1 MNTRLVAAKVLSR
14 VLQDGQSLTAALDN
28 AFLVVESTKD
38 RAFIQALC
46 YGVCRQFHR
55 LDFILSQLLD
65 KPLKD
70 TDVKALALVG
80 LYQLNFMRVKPHA
93 AVSET
98 VLAARKK
105 PWAKSLIN
113 AVLRTYLR
121 EQEGLEHKADKFQ
134 AAALSHP
141 DWLIKQIEQDWP
153 EQALTILQE
162 NNQQPP
168 MALRVNLAK
177 ISREDYLQQL
187 AEQEIAGKIVSFCPS
202 AIVLDNPVSVGLLPG
217 FADGLASVQDTA
229 AQLAAGL
236 LDVQPGQRVL
246 DVCAAPGGKTAHILE
261 SAVGRN
267 KPDRAVAKAGVS
279 GEPPGSAGNIELVAV
294 DIDESRMLRV
304 GENLQRLNLQ
314 AELVVGDAANP
325 KDWWDGKPFDRILLD
340 APCSALGV
348 IRRHPDIKLLRRA
361 EDIDQLQVLQKSILQ
376 AVWPL
381 LASGGLLLYAT
392 CSILKQENERQV
404 QAFLAEYPDA
414 VELPIDADWGSA
426 GVCGRQI
433 LTGDAAMD
441 GFYYARL
448 SKRLDME

>member
-28 AFLVVESTKD
+28 ALLAVESVKD

-46 YGVCRQFHR
+46 YGVCRQYHR

-70 TDVKALALVG
+70 ADVKALALVG

-113 AVLRTYLR
+113 ALLRTYLR
-121 EQEGLEHKADKFQ
+121 EQEGLERKADKFQ
-134 AAALSHP
+134 VAALSHP

-168 MALRVNLAK
+168 MVLRVNLSK
-177 ISREDYLQQL
+177 TSREDYLQLL
-187 AEQEIAGKIVSFCPS
+187 AGQDIAGESVSFCPS
-202 AIVLDNPVSVGLLPG
+202 AIKLDKPAPVDLLPG
-217 FADGLASVQDTA
+217 FAGGLVSVQDTA

-236 LDVQPGQRVL
+236 LDVQPGHRVL

-261 SAVGRN
+261 TQPQL
-267 KPDRAVAKAGVS
+267 K
-279 GEPPGSAGNIELVAV
+279 ELVAV
-294 DIDESRMLRV
+294 DIDEARMQRV
-304 GENLQRLNLQ
+304 SENLQRLNLQ
-314 AELVVGDAANP
+314 AKLVVGDAANP
-325 KDWWDGKPFDRILLD
+325 SSWWDGQSFDRILLD

-361 EDIDQLQVLQKSILQ
+361 EDIGQLQALQKSILQ
-376 AVWPL
+376 AIWPL
-381 LASGGLLLYAT
+381 LAPGGLLLYAT
-392 CSILKQENERQV
+392 CSVLKQENERQV
-404 QAFLAEYPDA
+404 QAFLVEHADA
-414 VELPIDADWGSA
+414 VELSIDADWGIS
-426 GVCGRQI
+426 GICGHQI
-433 LTGDAAMD
+433 LTGESAMD
-441 GFYYARL
+441 GFYYALL
-448 SKRLDME
+448 SKSPKQHV

>member
-1 MNTRLVAAKVLSR
+1 MNTRLIAARVLSR
-14 VLQDGQSLTAALDN
+14 VLQDGQSLTAALDH
-28 AFLVVESTKD
+28 AFLSIESGKD

-55 LDFILSQLLD
+55 LDFVLSQLLD

-70 TDVKALALVG
+70 ADVKALALVG

-98 VLAARKK
+98 VLAVRKK

-113 AVLRTYLR
+113 ALLRTYLR
-121 EQEGLEHKADKFQ
+121 EQEGLEHKADAFQ
-134 AAALSHP
+134 SAALSHP

-153 EQALTILQE
+153 EQALSLLQE
-162 NNQQPP
+162 NNLQPP
-168 MALRVNLAK
+168 MVLRVNLAK
-177 ISREDYLQQL
+177 TSRENYLQRL
-187 AEQEIAGKIVSFCPS
+187 IGQEIAAEAVSFCPS
-202 AIVLDNPVSVGLLPG
+202 AITLDKPVPVEVLPG
-217 FADGLASVQDTA
+217 FADGLVSVQDTA

-261 SAVGRN
+261 SQAQL
-267 KPDRAVAKAGVS
+267 K
-279 GEPPGSAGNIELVAV
+279 ELVAV
-294 DIDESRMLRV
+294 DIDESRMQRV
-304 GENLQRLNLQ
+304 SENLQRLNLQ
-314 AELVVGDAANP
+314 AKLTVGDAAKP
-325 KDWWDGKPFDRILLD
+325 EDWWDGTLFERILLD

-361 EDIDQLQVLQKSILQ
+361 EDIGPLQALQKSILQ

-381 LASGGLLLYAT
+381 LAPGGILLYAT
-392 CSILKQENERQV
+392 CSILKQENERQI
-404 QAFLAEYPDA
+404 QAFLAEHGDA
-414 VELPIDADWGSA
+414 VELPITADWGVA
-426 GVCGRQI
+426 GVSGRQI
-433 LTGDAAMD
+433 LTGESAMD

-448 SKRLDME
+448 SKASSGAKL

>member
-1 MNTRLVAAKVLSR
+1 LSR
-14 VLQDGQSLTAALDN
+14 VLQDGQSLTAVLDN
-28 AFLVVESTKD
+28 AFLGIESTKD

-46 YGVCRQFHR
+46 YGVCRQYHR

-70 TDVKALALVG
+70 IDVKALALVG

-121 EQEGLEHKADKFQ
+121 EQEALENKADQVKV
-134 AAALSHP
+134 AAMSHP
-141 DWLIKQIEQDWP
+141 DWLVKQIEQDWP
-153 EQALTILQE
+153 EQAQQILLE
-162 NNQQPP
+162 NNLQPP
-168 MALRVNLAK
+168 MVLRVNLAK
-177 ISREDYLQQL
+177 TSREHYLQL
-187 AEQEIAGKIVSFCPS
+187 LKGQEIAAEAIGFCAS
-202 AIVLDNPVSVGLLPG
+202 AIKLDKPVPVEQLPG
-217 FADGLASVQDTA
+217 FKEGLASVQDTA

-246 DVCAAPGGKTAHILE
+246 DVCAAPGGKTAHVLE
-261 SAVGRN
+261 SQPQL
-267 KPDRAVAKAGVS
+267 K
-279 GEPPGSAGNIELVAV
+279 ELVAV

-304 GENLQRLNLQ
+304 SENLQRLGLS
-314 AELVVGDAANP
+314 ATLLVGDAANP
-325 KDWWDGKPFDRILLD
+325 AAWWDGKLFDRILLD

-361 EDIDQLQVLQKSILQ
+361 EDIGQLETLQKTILE

-381 LASGGLLLYAT
+381 LAPGGLMVYAT
-392 CSILKQENERQV
+392 CSILKQENEEQV
-404 QAFLAEYPDA
+404 QVFLAAHPDA
-414 VELPIDADWGSA
+414 IERPLSMVETLGWGVA
-426 GVCGRQI
+426 QVCGRQI
-433 LTGDAAMD
+433 ITGDSAMD
-441 GFYYARL
+441 GFYYARI
-448 SKRLDME
+448 SKP

>member
-1 MNTRLVAAKVLSR
+1 MNTRLVAARVLSR

-28 AFLVVESTKD
+28 ALLGIESGKD

-70 TDVKALALVG
+70 ADVKALALVG
-80 LYQLNFMRVKPHA
+80 LYQLKFMRVKPHA

-134 AAALSHP
+134 TAALSHP
-141 DWLIKQIEQDWP
+141 DWLIKQIELDWP
-153 EQALTILQE
+153 EQALNLLLE

-168 MALRVNLAK
+168 MVLRVNAAK
-177 ISREDYLQQL
+177 TSRESYLQL
-187 AEQEIAGKIVSFCPS
+187 LSEQDIAANGVDFCPS
-202 AIVLDNPVSVGLLPG
+202 AIMLDKPVPVDLLPG
-217 FADGLASVQDTA
+217 FAEGWVSVQDTA

-261 SAVGRN
+261 TQTQL
-267 KPDRAVAKAGVS
+267 K
-279 GEPPGSAGNIELVAV
+279 ELVAV
-294 DIDESRMLRV
+294 DIDESRMQRV
-304 GENLQRLNLQ
+304 SENLQRLNLH
-314 AELVVGDAANP
+314 AKLVVGDAANP
-325 KDWWDGKPFDRILLD
+325 ASWWDGRPFDRILLD

-361 EDIDQLQVLQKSILQ
+361 EDIGQLQALQQSILQ

-381 LASGGLLLYAT
+381 LAPGGLLLYAT
-392 CSILKQENERQV
+392 CSVLKQENEQQV
-404 QAFLAEYPDA
+404 QAFLSEHSDA
-414 VELPIDADWGSA
+414 VELPIEAGWGVA

-433 LTGDAAMD
+433 LTGESAMD
-441 GFYYARL
+441 GFYYARI
-448 SKRLDME
+448 SKQ

>member
-1 MNTRLVAAKVLSR
+1 MNTRLVAANVLSR

-28 AFLVVESTKD
+28 AFLAVESSKD

-121 EQEGLEHKADKFQ
+121 EQQGLECKADKFQ
-134 AAALSHP
+134 IAALSHP
-141 DWLIKQIEQDWP
+141 AWLIKQVEQDWP

-187 AEQEIAGKIVSFCPS
+187 AEQEIAGKIVDFCAS
-202 AIVLDNPVSVGLLPG
+202 AIVLDRPVPVDLLPG
-217 FADGLASVQDTA
+217 FGDGLASVQDTA

-267 KPDRAVAKAGVS
+267 KPDRAVARAGVS
-279 GEPPGSAGNIELVAV
+279 GNIELVAV
-294 DIDESRMLRV
+294 DIDESRMQRV

-325 KDWWDGKPFDRILLD
+325 KDWWDGKLFDRILLD

-361 EDIDQLQVLQKSILQ
+361 EDIEQLQALQKAILQ

-381 LASGGLLLYAT
+381 LAPGGLLLYAT

-404 QAFLAEYPDA
+404 QAFLAEHNDA
-414 VELPIDADWGSA
+414 VELPIDADWGIA

>member
-1 MNTRLVAAKVLSR
+1 MNIRLVAAKVLSR

-28 AFLVVESTKD
+28 AFLAIDSAKD

-46 YGVCRQFHR
+46 YGVCRQYHR

-70 TDVKALALVG
+70 ADVKALALVG
-80 LYQLNFMRVKPHA
+80 LYQLKFMRVKPHA

-121 EQEGLEHKADKFQ
+121 EQEGLEHKADKCQ
-134 AAALSHP
+134 VAALSHP
-141 DWLIKQIEQDWP
+141 DWLVKQIEQDWP
-153 EQALTILQE
+153 EQALRIFLE

-168 MALRVNLAK
+168 MVLRVNLSK
-177 ISREDYLQQL
+177 TSREDYLQLLTGQDIA
-187 AEQEIAGKIVSFCPS
+187 AEPVSFCPS
-202 AIVLDNPVSVGLLPG
+202 AIMLDKPVPVDLLPG
-217 FADGLASVQDTA
+217 FAGGLVSVQDTA

-236 LDVQPGQRVL
+236 LDVQPGHRVL

-261 SAVGRN
+261 TQPQL
-267 KPDRAVAKAGVS
+267 K
-279 GEPPGSAGNIELVAV
+279 ELVAV
-294 DIDESRMLRV
+294 DIDESRMQRV
-304 GENLQRLNLQ
+304 GENLQRLNLH
-314 AELVVGDAANP
+314 AKLVVGDAA
-325 KDWWDGKPFDRILLD
+325 KTQDWWDGQPFDRILLD

-361 EDIDQLQVLQKSILQ
+361 EDIGQLQALQKSILQ

-381 LASGGLLLYAT
+381 LAPGGLLLYAT
-392 CSILKQENERQV
+392 CSILKQENEQQV
-404 QAFLAEYPDA
+404 QAFLAEHADA
-414 VELPIDADWGSA
+414 VELSIDADWGVA

-433 LTGDAAMD
+433 LTGESAMD

-448 SKRLDME
+448 VKA

>member
-1 MNTRLVAAKVLSR
+1 MESDSVEYSVNTRLVAARVLSR

-28 AFLVVESTKD
+28 AFLSIESAKD

-46 YGVCRQFHR
+46 YGVCRQYHR

-70 TDVKALALVG
+70 ADVKALALVG
-80 LYQLNFMRVKPHA
+80 LYQLKFMRVKPHA

-134 AAALSHP
+134 VAALSHP
-141 DWLIKQIEQDWP
+141 DWLIKQIERDWP
-153 EQALTILQE
+153 EQALRIFME

-168 MALRVNLAK
+168 MVLRVNLAK
-177 ISREDYLQQL
+177 ISRESYLQLLTGQDIA
-187 AEQEIAGKIVSFCPS
+187 AEPVSFCTS
-202 AIVLDNPVSVGLLPG
+202 AIMLDKPAPVDLLPG
-217 FADGLASVQDTA
+217 FADGLVSVQDAA

-246 DVCAAPGGKTAHILE
+246 DICAAPGGKAAHILE
-261 SAVGRN
+261 AQPQL
-267 KPDRAVAKAGVS
+267 K
-279 GEPPGSAGNIELVAV
+279 ELVAV
-294 DIDESRMLRV
+294 DIDESRMQRV
-304 GENLQRLNLQ
+304 SENLQRLNLQ
-314 AELVVGDAANP
+314 AKLVVGDAANP
-325 KDWWDGKPFDRILLD
+325 ASWCGGEPFDRILLD

-361 EDIDQLQVLQKSILQ
+361 EDIGQLQALQKSILQ

-381 LASGGLLLYAT
+381 LASGGLMVYAT
-392 CSILKQENERQV
+392 CSILKQENEQQV
-404 QAFLAEYPDA
+404 QAFLAGHSDA
-414 VELPIDADWGSA
+414 VELPIDADWGAA
-426 GVCGRQI
+426 GACGRQI
-433 LTGDAAMD
+433 FTGESAMD
-441 GFYYARL
+441 GFYYARIG
-448 SKRLDME
+448 KQ